1 MATSPLSSASSPM
14 DITPGL
20 AALKGMP
27 IGSET
32 QETQDAI
39 QKGEQALR
47 ARYENPNW
55 FNVAAGFFKPQLG
68 GFSASLG
75 SASQALG
82 DWQEQQRANQIP
94 VFNAQMQGQAVLAG
108 RQGKIKANEL
118 AAAQDPTKPIS
129 PDVLRQIR
137 ILDPSEEVYNAL
149 LAKNTEFTRVAGQK
163 STEVGTAGAQAKA
176 LAEFSPSLFK
186 AIPLDLSGSN
196 TETPAAASQ
205 KNDLVSVASKIPGVN
220 PEQLKTMQIGD
231 LQDFIHN
238 YQVAQRNT
246 AFEKGTAA
254 ADDVMAASSDLQKL
268 AEIRHAVDA
277 PGVARIL
284 NSNKGADVVSVLTN
298 YYANQSPENSANFA
312 RIMAQIKQE
321 SPDDYRAFEILTK
334 KLSENVASARSMLTN
349 PSNGATALL
358 SASRPSLSNSQDAMR
373 AMIDATAHGI
383 SSAAQTGVFRANY
396 KGEPTQIFNKES
408 GFGDLQDR
416 LYRERQEII
425 GNKPASG
432 VPSYYNIFGA
442 SVGQTPTD
450 KVILGTK
457 KPTSEGG
464 AKPKT
469 AQDYFNKHLPK

>member
-1 MATSPLSSASSPM
+1 MALPTKSSSPM
-14 DITPGL
+14 EITSGL
-20 AALKGMP
+20 AALQGMP

-32 QETQDAI
+32 QETQDALD
-39 QKGEQALR
+39 KGIKALE
-47 ARYENPNW
+47 ARYANPNW

-75 SASQALG
+75 SASEALG
-82 DWQEQQRANQIP
+82 NWQEQQRANQIP
-94 VFNAQMQGQAVLAG
+94 VFNAQMQGQAIIAG
-108 RQGKIKANEL
+108 RQGKVKANEL
-118 AAAQDPTKPIS
+118 LASQDPNKEIPA
-129 PDVLRQIR
+129 DVLRRVR
-137 ILDPSEEVYNAL
+137 ILDPSEEVYNAG
-149 LAKNTEFTRVAGQK
+149 LAKNTEYTRLAGQK
-163 STEVGTAGAQAKA
+163 QTQVATGVTQAEGLTK
-176 LAEFSPSLFK
+176 LSPELFK
-186 AIPLDLSGSN
+186 AIPLDLSGSS
-196 TETPAAASQ
+196 TKTPEAASL
-205 KNDLVSVASKIPGVN
+205 KNNLVSVASKIPGVN

-246 AFEKGTAA
+246 AFEKGVAA
-254 ADDVMAASSDLQKL
+254 AEDVMAASSDLQKL

-277 PGVARIL
+277 PGVGRIL
-284 NSNKGADVVSVLTN
+284 NSNKGADVVSILTN
-298 YYANQSPENSANFA
+298 YYANQSSENSANFA

-321 SPDDYRAFEILTK
+321 SPDDYRAFEILIK

-383 SSAAQTGVFRANY
+383 SSAAQTGVFRSNY

-416 LYRERQEII
+416 LYKERQEII
-425 GNKPASG
+425 GNKPAAG

-442 SVGQTPTD
+442 SVGQTPAD
-450 KVILGTK
+450 KVILDAK